1 MGKSIKG
8 TKTEKNLLTSFAGE
22 SQARMRYTYFASAA
36 KKEGYEQIAAIFT
49 ETADQEKEH
58 AKRMFKWLE
67 GGMVEITASYPA
79 GVIGTTLDNLK
90 AAAAGEHEEWSLD
103 YPHFADVADEEGF
116 PEIAAMYR
124 NIAVAEKG
132 HEERYQAFVKNIENS
147 AVFAKDEEVVWQ
159 CRNCGYIFVGKQ
171 APEVLPGWRYRAKPV
186 VILCCRDSD
195 TTLSRQFFGSFS
207 VVPGRPDIKKGL
219 R

>member
-1 MGKSIKG
+1 MAKSVKG
-8 TKTEKNLLTSFAGE
+8 TQTEKNLLTSFAGE
-22 SQARMRYTYFASAA
+22 SQARMRYTYFASTA

-79 GVIGTTLDNLK
+79 GVIGSTLENLK

-103 YPHFADVADEEGF
+103 YPKFADIADEEGF
-116 PEIAAMYR
+116 PAIAVMYR

-132 HEERYQAFVKNIENS
+132 HEERYQAFVNNIENGT
-147 AVFAKDEEVVWQ
+147 VFKKDIEVVWQ
-159 CRNCGYIFVGKQ
+159 CRNCGYLTIGKE
-171 APEVLPGWRYRAKPV
+171 APE
-186 VILCCRDSD
+186 LCPAC
-195 TTLSRQFFGSFS
+195 LHPQAFFE
-207 VVPGRPDIKKGL
+207 VKKENY
-219 R
+219 